1 MKKRT
6 TGRQRRNRR
15 ERQRGAALVE
25 GALTFTT
32 FLMLLFGTM
41 DFGRPIWALNM
52 LSSAVWE
59 GPRYAIVRGSTSGRA
74 ATQNSIA
81 SVVQASAL
89 ACRPRR
95 SPQRDLDPGNAPG
108 NAVTVRAQYTFTPI
122 IPLMTYSISL
132 QSTSK
137 MTILQ

>member
-1 MKKRT
+1 MEKRT
-6 TGRQRRNRR
+6 ASRQPRNRR

-32 FLMLLFGTM
+32 FLMLLFGIM
-41 DFGRPIWALNM
+41 DFGRLIWARNM
-52 LSSAVWE
+52 LGNAARE
-59 GPRYAIVRGSTSGRA
+59 GARFAIVRGSTSGRA
-74 ATQNSIA
+74 ATQSNIA
-81 SVVQASAL
+81 SVVQSSAVGL
-89 ACRPRR
+89 SSAV
-95 SPQRDLDPGNAPG
+95 STNVTWTPGNAPG

-122 IPLMTYSISL
+122 LPFIPYSVNL